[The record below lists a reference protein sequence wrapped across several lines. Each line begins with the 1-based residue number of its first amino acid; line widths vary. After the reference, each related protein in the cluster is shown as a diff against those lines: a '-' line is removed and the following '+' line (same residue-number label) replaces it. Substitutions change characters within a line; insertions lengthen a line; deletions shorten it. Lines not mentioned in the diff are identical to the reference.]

1 MAERPQDLQV
11 IDAFTAALREVDA
24 SAAISRDLAA
34 FYAAHG
40 LEGATLTAMVERGA
54 SRLKMYRAMV
64 QGRLR
69 RVIREFIPRT
79 AARLG
84 RPRYDADF
92 AAFFA
97 EAGSH
102 SVVLRDVPV
111 ELVTWAA
118 PRWRA
123 DPEIPDY
130 LVDLARHEL
139 VAAEVRNA
147 PGGREPPT
155 GEALALGRPLA
166 FDGTTRLQRYD
177 HAVHRLPQE
186 EDDRSEPAAEAS
198 ALLVYRDRESYRVR
212 YIELTPRA
220 SEVLARLLAGAT
232 VVAALQE
239 GAAAAGEALDDDFLV
254 GMTHL
259 FADLSERGVILGAA
273 VG

>member
-155 GEALALGRPLA
+155 GEALALGRPSPSTA
-166 FDGTTRLQRYD
+166 PPASSATTTRSTACRRRRTT
-177 HAVHRLPQE
+177 AASRRPRRA
-186 EDDRSEPAAEAS
+186 RSWSTATARATAS
-198 ALLVYRDRESYRVR
+198 ATS
-212 YIELTPRA
+212 
-220 SEVLARLLAGAT
+220 S
-232 VVAALQE
+232 
-239 GAAAAGEALDDDFLV
+239 
-254 GMTHL
+254 
-259 FADLSERGVILGAA
+259 
-273 VG
+273 